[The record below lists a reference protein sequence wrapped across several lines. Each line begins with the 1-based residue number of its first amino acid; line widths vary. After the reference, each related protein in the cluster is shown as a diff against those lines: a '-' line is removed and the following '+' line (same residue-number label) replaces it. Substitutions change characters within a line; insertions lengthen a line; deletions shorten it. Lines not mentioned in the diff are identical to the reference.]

1 MLRPYLVLG
10 WTMKIRRQARIV
22 ALQTLFEV
30 SCVGHDVQTVLR
42 ERLEET
48 QLPPEGAAFAEAL
61 VRGVIAHQA
70 QLDDILQEVAPQWPL
85 AQMARVD
92 VNILRIA
99 LFEIVVDRQTPVKV
113 AINEAVD
120 LAKLFGSDASGRFV
134 NGVLGTVVKKVRE
147 SGARESGNQESGNQ
161 EIRESGNQA
170 S

>member
-1 MLRPYLVLG
+1 MLRPY
-10 WTMKIRRQARIV
+10 WFCTMKIRRQARIV

-30 SCVGHDVQTVLR
+30 SCVGHDAQTVLL

-48 QLPPEGAAFAEAL
+48 ALPPEGAAFAEAL
-61 VRGVIAHQA
+61 VRGVLAHQA
-70 QLDDILQEVAPQWPL
+70 QLDAILQAVAPQWPL

-99 LFEIVVDRQTPVKV
+99 LFEIVIDQQTPVKV

-134 NGVLGTVVKKVRE
+134 NGVLGTVVAKVRQPVI
-147 SGARESGNQESGNQ
+147 RESV
-161 EIRESGNQA
+161 IRESGGQLPEP
-170 S
+170 